1 MEPSYN
7 SNAASNSSS
16 TVPTPDQLQ
25 SEIIK
30 GTTAQSNY
38 RPNPRKNDIR
48 RTVYNRYYWL
58 RNEPLRTAIEKDWE
72 IADKEYQMHI
82 PEIDPDDWRSHL
94 ELPDAFSAIQAQ
106 MQETIER
113 KARPYLS
120 ATEESDEPTA
130 ELANAVMEYNMN
142 SSDFD
147 YQYFLAK
154 LAAAIRGTSFLMN
167 YWRTDK
173 RTVKDPVDMAPDGTI
188 NYQDKEIIDFDD
200 DYTEWV
206 PNEFIYIDEKAKHIN
221 EAVDM
226 FKREIIN
233 IDEFHRI
240 YGSKPGFYDTQ
251 YVLKGG
257 DTSTRS
263 FFQLPRD
270 VMRNDV
276 EVLHYYNRSLD
287 AYWCAAN
294 NVTIYD
300 GPLPT
305 KHKELPVA
313 VQYQYRVPG
322 QFWGMGIP
330 KVVHFLSEERKA
342 IRRLKLDKTKLETG
356 GSFLHNSAFDLDD
369 EDTQLT
375 PGRFISIDAGS
386 GDIRQAIMP
395 VNFGSNDPA
404 YYRTEE
410 ILLEDIKRAH
420 GIDDRVQ
427 GVNVG
432 GTATEAA
439 LLKES
444 SLKRINLISI
454 SSEMDTILRIGR
466 LKWSNIQFFYPV
478 PRFEKIFEKNDES
491 EKKVYRQITVQGK
504 KFSIVDE
511 AGGKSLKMDE
521 IQGSSALRLDKSMA
535 KYLEGSYDISMNSE
549 VYTPPSKAL
558 QQTQF
563 TQTLSLLVANPSTL
577 SVLDPEK
584 IVTMAAKNI
593 NTQPDQWLKG
603 EGYSTEDMQM
613 LAEAENMVMSAGQPL
628 SPTEDATPEHTL
640 VHLQYA
646 KSQDFQL
653 LSPQI
658 KQLFELHIMGEDAN
672 NPNTGGGAGQ
682 LSVPPAGGNQTLGGE
697 PGPQLAPQT
706 TQPQAQVA
714 DLQGANF
721 NQ

>member
-1 MEPSYN
+1 MEPNLNPNTGSQPQ
-7 SNAASNSSS
+7 ALE
-16 TVPTPDQLQ
+16 TPEQLQ
-25 SEIIK
+25 EIQID
-30 GTTAQSNY
+30 GTITKSTY
-38 RPNPRKNDIR
+38 RPNKRKNDIR
-48 RTVYNRYYWL
+48 RETYKRYYWL
-58 RNEPLRTAIEKDWE
+58 RNEPLRTDAEKDWE
-72 IADKEYQMHI
+72 MADKEYQMHM
-82 PEIDPDDWRSHL
+82 PDIDPDDWRSHL
-94 ELPDAFSAIQAQ
+94 ELPDSFAAIQAQ
-106 MQETIER
+106 AQETIER

-142 SSDFD
+142 NSDFD

-154 LAAAIRGTSFLMN
+154 LAASIRGTSFLMN

-173 RTVKDPVDMAPDGTI
+173 RIVKDPVSIDKNGEI
-188 NYQDKEIIDFDD
+188 QYQEREVTDFDD
-200 DYTEWV
+200 DYTEWI

-226 FKREIIN
+226 FYRQIVN

-240 YGSKPGFYDTQ
+240 YGAKPGFYDTE

-276 EVLHYYNRSLD
+276 ELLHYYNRSTD
-287 AYWCAAN
+287 AYWCVAN
-294 NVTIYD
+294 NVAIYD

-322 QFWGMGIP
+322 MFWGMGIP
-330 KVVHFLSEERKA
+330 KVVHMLSEERKA
-342 IRRLKLDKTKLETG
+342 IRRLKLDKSKLETG
-356 GSFLHNSAFDLDD
+356 GTFLHNAAYDLDD
-369 EDTQLT
+369 EDVQVV
-375 PGRFISIDAGS
+375 PGRFISIDTNGQP
-386 GDIRQAIMP
+386 IQQAVLP
-395 VNFGSNDPA
+395 LSFGQNDPN

-444 SLKRINLISI
+444 SLKRINMISI
-454 SSEMDTILRIGR
+454 TSEMDTVLRLGR
-466 LKWSNIQFFYPV
+466 LKWSNIQFFYPI
-478 PRFEKIFEKNDES
+478 PRFDKIFDDDKERDE
-491 EKKVYRQITVQGK
+491 KVYRQITVQGK
-504 KFSIVDE
+504 KFSIVDDD
-511 AGGKSLKMDE
+511 GGKSLKMDE

-535 KYLEGSYDISMNSE
+535 KYLEGSYDISMNTE
-549 VYTPPSKAL
+549 IYTPPSKAL

-577 SVLDPEK
+577 SVLDPQK

-593 NTQPDQWLKG
+593 NTKPDQWLKG
-603 EGYSTEDMQM
+603 DGYSVEDMQM

-628 SPTEDATPEHTL
+628 SPTEAATIEHTQ
-640 VHLQYA
+640 VHLMYT

-653 LSPQI
+653 LSPEI

-672 NPNTGGGAGQ
+672 NPQTAGGAGQ
-682 LSVPPAGGNQTLGGE
+682 LSVPPQLGGNQTLQGE